1 LKKLIDHNIV
11 IVIEEHT
18 NNKGKILSI
27 NQNYMEWLKYKTG
40 EISFDVT
47 NVHSR
52 IKNDVTRNINLDV
65 SSHINLDAQQTK
77 TNINKT
83 TTNYNTSDSL
93 NSFTDFSSSVV
104 VSSSLLQEIEAIIM
118 DCIVPLEPLTEIQ
131 LRNIANTRDFS
142 IERLKNIMPQL
153 QKQVSDIKNVPRWLI
168 WAIQNPDFDLGK
180 DVTAVK
186 KETNYFE
193 IKKEKR
199 GLDRWQN

>member
-1 LKKLIDHNIV
+1 MKKLIDHNIV